1 MYFKSQEMTGCYNLH
16 NILHAFLDH
25 ISDMDIHIGDLHPSI
40 VDREIE
46 IVQELLEE
54 IVVHFEA
61 MVAACDISAELD
73 VLLSFADASRAFE
86 YRRPEMVDDNII
98 DIKQGRCVRN
108 SSC

>member
-1 MYFKSQEMTGCYNLH
+1 
-16 NILHAFLDH
+16 
-25 ISDMDIHIGDLHPSI
+25 MDIHIGDLHPSI

-61 MVAACDISAELD
+61 MAAACDISAELD